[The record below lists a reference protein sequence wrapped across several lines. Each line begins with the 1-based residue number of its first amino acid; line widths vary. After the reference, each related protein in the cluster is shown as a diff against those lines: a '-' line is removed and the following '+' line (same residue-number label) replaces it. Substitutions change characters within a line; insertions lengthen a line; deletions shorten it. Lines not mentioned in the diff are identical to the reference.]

1 MALTAQVATR
11 QQVPPSPP
19 TMFHPD
25 YEAEADRGRLKLRG
39 NQERPSS
46 SRAFPKRTLAE
57 EILGKFRGSK
67 WKR

>member
-11 QQVPPSPP
+11 RQSSPSPP

-39 NQERPSS
+39 DQQRRSS
-46 SRAFPKRTLAE
+46 SRPFPKRTLAE